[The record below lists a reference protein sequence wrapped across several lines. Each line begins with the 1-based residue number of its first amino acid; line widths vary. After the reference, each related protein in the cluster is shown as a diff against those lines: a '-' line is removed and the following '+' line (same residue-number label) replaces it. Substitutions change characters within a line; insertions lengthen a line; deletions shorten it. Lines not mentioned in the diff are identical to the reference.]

1 MATAACLLTPF
12 LLDGRP
18 PVDSPKKLMVESRAL
33 IDLERRLFLAVK
45 SSGNFAQQLV
55 LFLPA
60 RLERPGEDLLEMIAV
75 VHRRVEKNPG
85 PFAKKCWALFDSG

>member
-1 MATAACLLTPF
+1 MV
-12 LLDGRP
+12 
-18 PVDSPKKLMVESRAL
+18 VDWARVFASQVA
-33 IDLERRLFLAVK
+33 LFLAVEAA
-45 SSGNFAQQLV
+45 SSFAQQII

-85 PFAKKCWALFDSG
+85 PFAKKCWVLFGSG